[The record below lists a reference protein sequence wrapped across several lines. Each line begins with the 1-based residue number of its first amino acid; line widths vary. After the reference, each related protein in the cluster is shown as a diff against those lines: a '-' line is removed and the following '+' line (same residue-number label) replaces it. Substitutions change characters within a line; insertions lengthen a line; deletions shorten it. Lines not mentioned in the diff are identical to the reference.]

1 MDRIDQNVFDARFQV
16 SQGKDTIEDT
26 LKSDTSKRAKFCIV
40 FLVQAIIICCVFLVL
55 KHT

>member
-40 FLVQAIIICCVFLVL
+40 FLV
-55 KHT
+55 